1 MKPIPTSNSEPG
13 PLLVFGAHPDD
24 IEFGCGAIV
33 ALETRAGRRVHLV
46 VCSKGEA
53 GTYGSAEQRVA
64 EAQAAAK
71 VLGASLEFV
80 EFDGDAHLELR
91 AAHAITLARRVRE
104 HKPDIVLAPTVVQ
117 NQHPDHWRLG
127 TLVRDAVRL
136 ARYGG
141 LEELRALAPHR
152 IEQLFF
158 YALGAEA
165 EPHDAMPI
173 LVDVSPPEVIATWTA
188 AMQAHASQVRA
199 REYVEL
205 QLSRA
210 HYHGLRAGVSHAIPL
225 FPNDPILLD
234 SLAAVERAARA
245 FLIKQSQHR

>member
-1 MKPIPTSNSEPG
+1 MKPTPNSNSEPG

-33 ALETRAGRRVHLV
+33 ALEARAGRRVHLV

-53 GTYGSAEQRVA
+53 GTHGSPDQRVA

-71 VLGASLEFV
+71 LLGASLEFV
-80 EFDGDAHLELR
+80 ELDGDAHLELR
-91 AAHAITLARRVRE
+91 AAHAITLAQRVRE
-104 HKPDIVLAPTVVQ
+104 QKPDIVLAPTVVQ

-141 LEELRALAPHR
+141 LRGLLPLTPHR
-152 IEQLFF
+152 IEQLFY
-158 YALGAEA
+158 YAPGAEA
-165 EPHDAMPI
+165 EPRDAMPI
-173 LVDVSPPEVIATWTA
+173 LIDISPADVIATWTA
-188 AMQAHASQVRA
+188 AMQAHASQVQA

-210 HYHGLRAGVSHAIPL
+210 RYHGLRAGVSYAIPL
-225 FPNDPILLD
+225 FPNDPILLS
-234 SLAAVERAARA
+234 SLAAVERGARA
-245 FLIKQSQHR
+245 F

>member
-1 MKPIPTSNSEPG
+1 MKPTPNSNCEPG

-24 IEFGCGAIV
+24 IEFGCGGIV
-33 ALETRAGRRVHLV
+33 ALEVRAGRRVHLI

-53 GTYGSAEQRVA
+53 GTHGTPDQRVA
-64 EAQAAAK
+64 EAHAAAK
-71 VLGASLEFV
+71 LLGATLEFV
-80 EFDGDAHLELR
+80 ELDGDAHFELR
-91 AAHAITLARRVRE
+91 AAHAITLARYVRE
-104 HKPDIVLAPTVVQ
+104 EKPDIVLAPTVVQ

-141 LEELRALAPHR
+141 LEELRALEPHR
-152 IEQLFF
+152 IEQLFY

-165 EPHDAMPI
+165 EPRDAMPI
-173 LVDVSPPEVIATWTA
+173 LVDVSPADIIAKWTA
-188 AMQAHASQVRA
+188 AMQAHASQVGA

-210 HYHGLRAGVSHAIPL
+210 HYHGIRAGVSHAIPL

-245 FLIKQSQHR
+245 F

>member
-1 MKPIPTSNSEPG
+1 
-13 PLLVFGAHPDD
+13 LVFGAHPDD
-24 IEFGCGAIV
+24 VEFGCGGIV
-33 ALETRAGRRVHLV
+33 ALETRDGRRVHLI

-53 GTYGSAEQRVA
+53 GSYGSPDQRVA
-64 EAQAAAK
+64 EAQTAAEL
-71 VLGASLEFV
+71 LGASLEFV
-80 EFDGDAHLELR
+80 ELDGDAHLELK
-91 AAHAITLARRVRE
+91 AAHAITLARIVRE
-104 HKPDIVLAPTVVQ
+104 HKPDIVMAPTVVQ

-127 TLVRDAVRL
+127 MLVRDAVRL

-141 LEELRALAPHR
+141 LEELRGLAPHK
-152 IEQLFF
+152 IQQLFC

-165 EPHDAMPI
+165 EPRDAMPI
-173 LVDVSPPEVIATWTA
+173 LVDISPPDVIATWTA
-188 AMQAHASQVRA
+188 AMQAHASQVGA

-210 HYHGLRAGVSHAIPL
+210 RYHGLRAGVSHAIPL

-245 FLIKQSQHR
+245 F

>member
-1 MKPIPTSNSEPG
+1 MKPTQNSNSELG

-33 ALETRAGRRVHLV
+33 VLEARAGRSVHLV

-53 GTYGSAEQRVA
+53 GTHGSRDQRVA
-64 EAQAAAK
+64 EAQAAARL
-71 VLGASLEFV
+71 LGASLEFV
-80 EFDGDAHLELR
+80 ELDGDAHLELR
-91 AAHAITLARRVRE
+91 AAHAITLAQCVRE

-127 TLVRDAVRL
+127 VLVRDAVRL

-152 IEQLFF
+152 IEQLFY
-158 YALGAEA
+158 YALGAEG
-165 EPHDAMPI
+165 EPRDAMPL
-173 LVDVSPPEVIATWTA
+173 LVDVSPSDVIATWTA
-188 AMQAHASQVRA
+188 AMQAHVSQVRA

-210 HYHGLRAGVSHAIPL
+210 HYHGLRAGVRHAIPL

-234 SLAAVERAARA
+234 SLAAVGRAARA
-245 FLIKQSQHR
+245 F

>member
-1 MKPIPTSNSEPG
+1 MKPTPNSNSEPG

-24 IEFGCGAIV
+24 IEFGCGGIV
-33 ALETRAGRRVHLV
+33 ALEVRAGRRVHLV

-53 GTYGSAEQRVA
+53 GTHGTPDQRVA
-64 EAQAAAK
+64 EAQAAATL
-71 VLGASLEFV
+71 LGASLELV
-80 EFDGDAHLELR
+80 DLDGDAHLELR

-141 LEELRALAPHR
+141 LEELGALAPR
-152 IEQLFF
+152 
-158 YALGAEA
+158 
-165 EPHDAMPI
+165 DAMPI
-173 LVDVSPPEVIATWTA
+173 LVDVSPADVIATWTA
-188 AMQAHASQVRA
+188 AMQAHTSQVRS

-225 FPNDPILLD
+225 FPNDPILLN

-245 FLIKQSQHR
+245 F

>member
-1 MKPIPTSNSEPG
+1 MKPTPNSNSEPG

-33 ALETRAGRRVHLV
+33 ALEARAGRRVHLV

-53 GTYGSAEQRVA
+53 GTHGTPDQRVA

-71 VLGASLEFV
+71 LLGATLEFV
-80 EFDGDAHLELR
+80 ELDGDAHLELR
-91 AAHAITLARRVRE
+91 AAHAITLAQRVRE
-104 HKPDIVLAPTVVQ
+104 QKPDIVFAPTVVQ

-141 LEELRALAPHR
+141 LRGLLPLTPHR
-152 IEQLFF
+152 IEQLFY

-165 EPHDAMPI
+165 EPRDAMPI
-173 LVDVSPPEVIATWTA
+173 LIDISPPDVIATWTA
-188 AMQAHASQVRA
+188 AMQAHASQVGA

-210 HYHGLRAGVSHAIPL
+210 RYHGLRAGVSYAIPL
-225 FPNDPILLD
+225 FPNDPIILA

-245 FLIKQSQHR
+245 F

>member
-1 MKPIPTSNSEPG
+1 MKPTPNWNSEPG

-24 IEFGCGAIV
+24 IEFGCGGIV
-33 ALETRAGRRVHLV
+33 ALEVRAGRRVHLV

-53 GTYGSAEQRVA
+53 GTHGTPDQRVA
-64 EAQAAAK
+64 EAQAAATL
-71 VLGASLEFV
+71 LGASLQFV
-80 EFDGDAHLELR
+80 DLDGDAHLELR
-91 AAHAITLARRVRE
+91 AAHAITLARSVRQQ
-104 HKPDIVLAPTVVQ
+104 KPDIVLAPTVVQ

-127 TLVRDAVRL
+127 MLVRDAVRL

-141 LEELRALAPHR
+141 LEELRAIAPHR

-165 EPHDAMPI
+165 EPRDAMPI
-173 LVDVSPPEVIATWTA
+173 LIDVSHADVIATWTC

-234 SLAAVERAARA
+234 SLAAVQRAARA
-245 FLIKQSQHR
+245 F

>member
-1 MKPIPTSNSEPG
+1 MKPTPNSNSEPG

-33 ALETRAGRRVHLV
+33 AMEARAGRRVHLV

-53 GTYGSAEQRVA
+53 GSYGSPDQRVA

-71 VLGASLEFV
+71 LLYASIEFV
-80 EFDGDAHLELR
+80 EFDGDAHLEIR
-91 AAHAITLARRVRE
+91 AAHAITLARFVRE
-104 HKPDIVLAPTVVQ
+104 HKPAIVLAPTVVQ

-141 LEELRALAPHR
+141 LEELRGVAPHR
-152 IEQLFF
+152 IQQLFY

-165 EPHDAMPI
+165 EPRDSMPI
-173 LVDVSPPEVIATWTA
+173 LVDISPADVITTWTA

-210 HYHGLRAGVSHAIPL
+210 RYHGLRAGVSHAIPL
-225 FPNDPILLD
+225 FPNDPILVD

-245 FLIKQSQHR
+245 F

>member
-1 MKPIPTSNSEPG
+1 MKPTPNSNSEPG

-24 IEFGCGAIV
+24 IEFGCGGIL
-33 ALETRAGRRVHLV
+33 ALEVRAGRLVHLV

-53 GTYGSAEQRVA
+53 GTHGTPDQREA

-80 EFDGDAHLELR
+80 ELDGDAHLELR

-165 EPHDAMPI
+165 EPRDAMPI
-173 LVDVSPPEVIATWTA
+173 LVDVSRADVIATWTA

-210 HYHGLRAGVSHAIPL
+210 RYHGLRAGVSHAIPL

-234 SLAAVERAARA
+234 SLSAVERAARA
-245 FLIKQSQHR
+245 F

>member
-1 MKPIPTSNSEPG
+1 M
-13 PLLVFGAHPDD
+13 
-24 IEFGCGAIV
+24 
-33 ALETRAGRRVHLV
+33 RA
-46 VCSKGEA
+46 
-53 GTYGSAEQRVA
+53 
-64 EAQAAAK
+64 
-71 VLGASLEFV
+71 
-80 EFDGDAHLELR
+80 
-91 AAHAITLARRVRE
+91 

-152 IEQLFF
+152 IEHLFY

-165 EPHDAMPI
+165 EPRDVMPI
-173 LVDVSPPEVIATWTA
+173 LVDISPTDVIAAWTA
-188 AMQAHASQVRA
+188 AMQAHASQVGA

-210 HYHGLRAGVSHAIPL
+210 RYHGLRAGASHAIPL
-225 FPNDPILLD
+225 FPNDPLVFD
-234 SLAAVERAARA
+234 SLAAVGRAARA
-245 FLIKQSQHR
+245 F

>member
-1 MKPIPTSNSEPG
+1 MKPTPNRTSEPG
-13 PLLVFGAHPDD
+13 PLFVFGAHPDD
-24 IEFGCGAIV
+24 IEFGCGGIV
-33 ALETRAGRRVHLV
+33 ALEAGAGRPVHLA

-53 GTYGSAEQRVA
+53 GSHGNPDQRVA
-64 EAQAAAK
+64 EARAAANL
-71 VLGASLEFV
+71 LGASLEFV
-80 EFDGDAHLELR
+80 ELDGDAHLEIKS
-91 AAHAITLARRVRE
+91 AHAITLARIVRE
-104 HKPDIVLAPTVVQ
+104 HKPDIVFAPTVVQ

-141 LEELRALAPHR
+141 LEELRGLAPHKIR
-152 IEQLFF
+152 QLFF

-165 EPHDAMPI
+165 EPRDAMPI
-173 LVDVSPPEVIATWTA
+173 LIDVSPAEIIAKWTA
-188 AMQAHASQVRA
+188 AMQAHASQVGA

-210 HYHGLRAGVSHAIPL
+210 HYHGIRAGVSHAIPL
-225 FPNDPILLD
+225 FPNDPILID

-245 FLIKQSQHR
+245 F

>member
-1 MKPIPTSNSEPG
+1 MKPTQNSSSEPG
-13 PLLVFGAHPDD
+13 QLLVFGAHPDD
-24 IEFGCGAIV
+24 IEFGCGGVV
-33 ALETRAGRRVHLV
+33 ALEVRAGRRVHLV
-46 VCSKGEA
+46 VCSRGEA
-53 GTYGSAEQRVA
+53 GSYGTPDQRVD
-64 EAQAAAK
+64 EAHAAAK
-71 VLGASLEFV
+71 LLGASLELV
-80 EFDGDAHLELR
+80 DLDGDAHLEIR
-91 AAHAITLARRVRE
+91 AAHAITLARLVRK

-127 TLVRDAVRL
+127 TLARDAVRL

-141 LEELRALAPHR
+141 LEELQGLAPHR
-152 IEQLFF
+152 IEQLLF

-165 EPHDAMPI
+165 EPRDSMPI
-173 LVDVSPPEVIATWTA
+173 LVDVSPADVIATWTA
-188 AMQAHASQVRA
+188 AMQAHASQVGA

-210 HYHGLRAGVSHAIPL
+210 HYHGTRAGVSHAIPL

-245 FLIKQSQHR
+245 F

>member
-1 MKPIPTSNSEPG
+1 MKPTRNKNSELG

-24 IEFGCGAIV
+24 IEFGCGGIV
-33 ALETRAGRRVHLV
+33 ALEVRAGRRVHLV

-53 GTYGSAEQRVA
+53 GTHGTPAQRVA
-64 EAQAAAK
+64 EAHAAAK
-71 VLGASLEFV
+71 VLGTSLEFV
-80 EFDGDAHLELR
+80 DLDGDAHLELR
-91 AAHAITLARRVRE
+91 AAHAITLARFVRE
-104 HKPDIVLAPTVVQ
+104 QKPDIVLAPTIVQ

-141 LEELRALAPHR
+141 LEELRAIAPHR

-165 EPHDAMPI
+165 EPRDAMPL
-173 LVDVSPPEVIATWTA
+173 LVDVSPADVIAAWTA
-188 AMQAHASQVRA
+188 AMQAHASQVGA

-210 HYHGLRAGVSHAIPL
+210 HYHGIRAGVSHAIPL

-234 SLAAVERAARA
+234 SLAAIERAARA
-245 FLIKQSQHR
+245 F